1 MTLHEYEIGI
11 HKNEIDT
18 PALLVDVAA
27 MERNLEKMAEYFR
40 HVDAKLRPHVKLHK
54 ATPILAHK
62 QLCSGGVGLTCAKL
76 AEAEILA
83 QAGIKDILIA
93 NEVVGA
99 RKMQRLVNLAAY
111 TNLIVAVDSLQSVTE
126 ISNAAQQRNVKVGV
140 LVEVDIGNNRCGVD
154 PFGPALELSRAVAK
168 APGIIYKGIMGY
180 DGHCTFQVQASERA
194 ECARKAN
201 QLLVD
206 TRDFIEKAG
215 LPIQIVS
222 GSGTFTYKMATTMKG
237 LTEVQAGTYL
247 LMDTAFKEKGVEEFD
262 CTLTILATVI
272 SRPIRGA
279 NDMAILD
286 VGRKQLDPI
295 YGFPEVKVPSDG
307 EIYSMPQEHSRLRL
321 KGNASSIRIGDK
333 VELWVRDANGTI
345 NLFDKFYAIRDDHVE
360 AIWDIPGRGQAT

>member
-1 MTLHEYEIGI
+1 MAVHEYEIGI

-18 PALLVDVAA
+18 PALLVDAAA

-62 QLCSGGVGLTCAKL
+62 QLCAGGVGLTCAKL

-83 QAGIKDILIA
+83 GAGIKHILIA
-93 NEVVGA
+93 NEIVGD
-99 RKMQRLVNLAAY
+99 RKVQRLVNLASY
-111 TNLIVAVDSLQSVTE
+111 TNIIVAVDSFENVEQ
-126 ISNAAQQRNVKVGV
+126 ISRAAQKRQVNVGV
-140 LVEVDIGNNRCGVD
+140 LVEVDVGNNRCGVA
-154 PFGPALELSRAVAK
+154 PFGPSLELSRAVEK
-168 APGIIYKGIMGY
+168 APGLRYMGIMGY
-180 DGHCTFQVQASERA
+180 DGHCTFQVEASERA

-206 TRDFIEKAG
+206 TREFIEKAG

-222 GSGTFTYKMATTMKG
+222 GSGTFTYKIATRMKG

-247 LMDTAFKEKGVEEFD
+247 LMDTAFKEKGVEDFE

-272 SRPIRGA
+272 SRPNRGA
-279 NDMAILD
+279 SDMGILD
-286 VGRKQLDPI
+286 VGRKQIDPI
-295 YGFPEVKVPSDG
+295 YGFPEVKSHSDG
-307 EIYSMPQEHSRLRL
+307 TVYSMPQEHSRLKL
-321 KGNASSIRIGDK
+321 VGNASSIAIGDK

-345 NLFDKFYAIRDDHVE
+345 NLFDKFYAIRNDHVE
-360 AIWDIPGRGQAT
+360 AVWEIPGRGQAT